1 MKALFFNSNKSIIE
15 ENYEEFHPVEAE
27 KENSLEELYSD
38 WSALSTDI
46 HESLSELS
54 EMLEDEKR

>member
-27 KENSLEELYSD
+27 KETDMYRNSNIKKE
-38 WSALSTDI
+38 
-46 HESLSELS
+46 
-54 EMLEDEKR
+54 